1 MQSKYKILISLL
13 VLLSI
18 AFFLKG
24 ESKAYPTCNVE
35 PLSYSYRN
43 YIGSCDFY
51 TGCPSYTTVNSSGD
65 CDQFARRWQ
74 TDGGNTRCGFCKY
87 KGYSCSAVRHGSG
100 EFAYYT
106 NCKITAL
113 GNGGSNYNCSG
124 TSEPT
129 FCDAAP
135 DGCTVNSDCPSG
147 QQCKNPGTASSQ
159 CVDCVNNN
167 GCSNNNTCV
176 NNACVARYACSGT
189 SCVKTV
195 GGSYGGSTC
204 GGACCPTPSCS
215 GKCGTVT
222 NACGNSASCGGC
234 TNAICSNNT
243 CVQCTSSNTSKCSAG
258 EVCNNNTCAC
268 PPAPACGTKE
278 CGYTSNACG
287 NTRNCGVNGTRNC
300 PAGTDT
306 CNANDRCVTPATYSI
321 SGNVTY
327 NGAASSG
334 RTVQMKPA
342 SATNY
347 NSSDTTNANGNYS
360 FAGLSNGTYD
370 VRLVNPNTNLYTI
383 TSNNPKSPTINNANV
398 TGVNFAFV
406 DRVVAT
412 PTPECSGNNQ
422 CPTNETCVSGTC
434 VNRYA
439 CNASNQCVLTRGG
452 SYTGSNCGGNCV
464 PAPTPVP
471 TYNVNV
477 SVFYDLNRDITWD
490 ANETNFYDG
499 GGSNIFGVRGQ
510 GQATSSPP
518 EARYT
523 YNSGQ
528 WNASGLRTVTTT
540 SQNHAVRLIDNNVAP
555 RVLGYTFNDG
565 STGRTYDYSSSCVR
579 NSGTV
584 NGLGYSIVKFNGCT
598 VSNPEQLMSGSTIR
612 FALEPH
618 FACVASTCVFNPGGP
633 YNGSNCGGAC
643 APAPTPTA
651 TPTPPP
657 ATYTISGTV
666 FDDGSLDGRYQSA
679 TENPYNIAASSINS
693 TGGTKSVTNGAYSF
707 SGLASG
713 SYTITLSVPANY
725 SSTWPNGASF
735 TITVGPTCPSVNPSP
750 GGAGHDGAC
759 SSGNIVSL
767 NFGITSQT
775 KSWIQ
780 SEQGSIR
787 FDAGLDN
794 PVPASVNPSCSRY
807 TITNSGSN
815 DPGVAVSGGTISTGQ
830 APVSSTDWKVDN
842 APYTPAT
849 PSTVRTSY
857 NYILSNLK
865 QQGRSP
871 TDLASKCSGGLS
883 NCTLTGMTTGV
894 YQANGPLTIT
904 GAYTNPVNTNVVI
917 LVNGDLRISNEIHV
931 PQNAGSTLLMSAK
944 GNIKISPNFGAS
956 LISDPTSH
964 VEGIFSAD
972 GNFTIESS
980 ANCSLP
986 GGGDKRLNMEGAVI
1000 TNADLRG
1007 VGSFQNNRDMCVYT
1021 CPSFSIKQRLD
1032 FLIYL
1037 PTLLR
1042 VKPYVYREIAP

>member
-1 MQSKYKILISLL
+1 MFIPNRKILFLSFLITVLIAGLL
-13 VLLSI
+13 VLHVKK
-18 AFFLKG
+18 A
-24 ESKAYPTCNVE
+24 EAYPTCGVDLV
-35 PLSYSYRN
+35 PYSYN
-43 YIGSCDFY
+43 TYTCTAD
-51 TGCPSYTTVNSSGD
+51 TGCVRTQHNVSGD

-113 GNGGSNYNCSG
+113 GDGGSKYNCSG
-124 TSEPT
+124 TSEPS

-159 CVDCVNNN
+159 CVDCINNN

-268 PPAPACGTKE
+268 TPAPACGTKD

-300 PAGTDT
+300 PSGQI
-306 CNANDRCVTPATYSI
+306 CNANDRCVAPATYSI
-321 SGNVTY
+321 SGSVSY
-327 NGAASSG
+327 SGSGYGGA
-334 RTVQMKPA
+334 TVQWKPA
-342 SATNY
+342 ANANY
-347 NSSDTTNANGNYS
+347 NNSVSTGGGGNYS
-360 FAGLSNGTYD
+360 ISGLSNGTYD
-370 VRLVNPNTNLYTI
+370 VRLVNPNSNLYTI
-383 TSNNPKSPTINNANV
+383 TSTNPRSPTVSGGNV
-398 TGVNFAFV
+398 TGINFSFANRSGCNGNADCPADQTCV
-406 DRVVAT
+406 GGTCTVLYGCSGSSCVAT
-412 PTPECSGNNQ
+412 RNGPYS
-422 CPTNETCVSGTC
+422 
-434 VNRYA
+434 
-439 CNASNQCVLTRGG
+439 
-452 SYTGSNCGGNCV
+452 GSNCGGACV
-464 PAPTPVP
+464 PPPLS
-471 TYNVNV
+471 TYNVAV

-598 VSNPEQLMSGSTIR
+598 VSNPEQLMTGSTIR

-657 ATYTISGTV
+657 STYSISGTV

-679 TENPYNIAASSINS
+679 TENPYNIAAASINS

-944 GNIKISPNFGAS
+944 VNIKISPNFGAS

-972 GNFTIESS
+972 GKFTIESS

>member
-1 MQSKYKILISLL
+1 MFIPNRKILFLSFLITVLIAGLL
-13 VLLSI
+13 VLHVKK
-18 AFFLKG
+18 A
-24 ESKAYPTCNVE
+24 EAYPTCGVDLV
-35 PLSYSYRN
+35 PYSYN
-43 YIGSCDFY
+43 TYTCTAD
-51 TGCPSYTTVNSSGD
+51 TGCVRTQHNVSGD

-74 TDGGNTRCGFCKY
+74 TDGGKTRCGFCKY

-113 GNGGSNYNCSG
+113 GDGGSKYNCSG
-124 TSEPT
+124 TSEPS

-159 CVDCVNNN
+159 CVDCINNN

-243 CVQCTSSNTSKCSAG
+243 CVQCTSTNTSKCSAG

-278 CGYTSNACG
+278 CGFTSNACG

-300 PAGTDT
+300 PAGQN

-334 RTVQMKPA
+334 RTVQLKPA

-360 FAGLSNGTYD
+360 FTGLSNGNYD
-370 VRLVNPNTNLYTI
+370 VRLVNPNANLYTI
-383 TSNNPKSPTINNANV
+383 NPPNPRSPTINNANA
-398 TGVNFAFV
+398 TGVGFSFV
-406 DRVVAT
+406 DRAPSCT
-412 PTPECSGNNQ
+412 PNTTCQAGWCGGGFDDQCTGTFGCGTCPNNQVCQNSGNGNGRCICQNNTQCPANQTCSGG
-422 CPTNETCVSGTC
+422 SC

-612 FALEPH
+612 FALEP
-618 FACVASTCVFNPGGP
+618 
-633 YNGSNCGGAC
+633 
-643 APAPTPTA
+643 
-651 TPTPPP
+651 
-657 ATYTISGTV
+657 
-666 FDDGSLDGRYQSA
+666 
-679 TENPYNIAASSINS
+679 NS
-693 TGGTKSVTNGAYSF
+693 
-707 SGLASG
+707 
-713 SYTITLSVPANY
+713 
-725 SSTWPNGASF
+725 
-735 TITVGPTCPSVNPSP
+735 
-750 GGAGHDGAC
+750 
-759 SSGNIVSL
+759 
-767 NFGITSQT
+767 
-775 KSWIQ
+775 
-780 SEQGSIR
+780 
-787 FDAGLDN
+787 
-794 PVPASVNPSCSRY
+794 
-807 TITNSGSN
+807 
-815 DPGVAVSGGTISTGQ
+815 
-830 APVSSTDWKVDN
+830 
-842 APYTPAT
+842 
-849 PSTVRTSY
+849 
-857 NYILSNLK
+857 
-865 QQGRSP
+865 
-871 TDLASKCSGGLS
+871 
-883 NCTLTGMTTGV
+883 
-894 YQANGPLTIT
+894 
-904 GAYTNPVNTNVVI
+904 
-917 LVNGDLRISNEIHV
+917 
-931 PQNAGSTLLMSAK
+931 
-944 GNIKISPNFGAS
+944 
-956 LISDPTSH
+956 
-964 VEGIFSAD
+964 
-972 GNFTIESS
+972 
-980 ANCSLP
+980 
-986 GGGDKRLNMEGAVI
+986 
-1000 TNADLRG
+1000 
-1007 VGSFQNNRDMCVYT
+1007 
-1021 CPSFSIKQRLD
+1021 
-1032 FLIYL
+1032 
-1037 PTLLR
+1037 
-1042 VKPYVYREIAP
+1042 